1 MRTTDP
7 DPRPFQPLGQRITP
21 SSPPAAKPAQIA
33 PGILRGPDGRLST
46 NLPLPKDKP

>member
-7 DPRPFQPLGQRITP
+7 DPRPFQPLGQRVT
-21 SSPPAAKPAQIA
+21 PAAPRTVDPRQIA
-33 PGILRGPDGRLST
+33 PGILQDADGRLST